1 MQAAAL
7 RLNRDEDIVFAPSA
21 AAVATPFP
29 GVNLPLLGWLMTWG
43 HCRKCGDTFS
53 PDMIIELLTGALAA
67 VMAWLYAPLV
77 ALALIIAIA
86 LMLICALTD
95 LEKMLLH
102 LPVMLAL
109 GGTGMLAAIM
119 PFWPVSIIGS
129 ILGMMAPVIL
139 LLLINLIYRVLR
151 GADGLGS
158 GDYWLMAAVGAWFGL
173 LQLLQFSLF
182 QPLLAPLLAS

>member
-1 MQAAAL
+1 
-7 RLNRDEDIVFAPSA
+7 
-21 AAVATPFP
+21 
-29 GVNLPLLGWLMTWG
+29 MTCW
-43 HCRKCGDTFS
+43 HCCKCGDTFS
-53 PDMIIELLTGALAA
+53 PISDHYLLTGALAA

-119 PFWPVSIIGS
+119 PFWPVAIES
-129 ILGMMAPVIL
+129 ILMMAP
-139 LLLINLIYRVLR
+139 
-151 GADGLGS
+151 
-158 GDYWLMAAVGAWFGL
+158 
-173 LQLLQFSLF
+173 
-182 QPLLAPLLAS
+182 